1 MNRSAGKIAG
11 TYVTFLPPVTR
22 FPFIPLFWSAVVARR
37 HPRGFTLIELLVV
50 IAIIAVLI
58 ALLLPAV
65 QQAREA
71 ARRTECKNNLKQWGL
86 ALHNYHDTYNKLPI
100 GSIGLNSGTN
110 PANNFCFQV
119 RALPFLEQQ
128 NLFQQFNQNVH
139 YDNNT
144 PLVAGGPTNLSLK
157 KQFAPVFFCPS
168 SQESDRRGDAAGEWT
183 LHYYGVTGRGVQDDL
198 TTVYTGHAGSTTAA
212 HGGIATNGM
221 FLQNRSVSFGEC
233 SDGLSNTFLM
243 GEISAGLPFP
253 STGWSLSWRD
263 WTQGASGTAS
273 GTNTGIATYGCK
285 NIRWPIAN
293 HSGYGSTSD
302 RWFNDVRFS
311 SNHTGGTQ
319 FLMGDGRVIF
329 VSENINM
336 LVYLGAA
343 SRNGREVTQI
353 E

>member
-1 MNRSAGKIAG
+1 M
-11 TYVTFLPPVTR
+11 
-22 FPFIPLFWSAVVARR
+22 ARR

-86 ALHNYHDTYNKLPI
+86 ALHNYHDTYLKLPI

-110 PANNFCFQV
+110 PANNFSFQV
-119 RALPFLEQQ
+119 RTLPFLEQQ
-128 NLFQQFNQNVH
+128 NLFQQFNQSVH

-144 PLVAGGPTNLSLK
+144 PLTPGGPTNKLLK
-157 KQFAPVFFCPS
+157 KSFAPVFFCPS
-168 SQESDRRGDAAGEWT
+168 STEADRAGDIAGEFT
-183 LHYYGVTGRGVQDDL
+183 LHYYGINGRGFQDDL
-198 TTVYTGHAGSTTAA
+198 TTPYPGHNNSTSFTGT
-212 HGGIATNGM
+212 HGGFATNGM
-221 FLQNRSVSFGEC
+221 FIQNRSLGFNDC

-243 GEISAGLPFP
+243 GEISAPRLIPP
-253 STGWSLSWRD
+253 VATGWNPSWRA
-263 WTQGASGTAS
+263 WTQGSSGTGGGAAS
-273 GTNTGIATYGCK
+273 YGCK
-285 NIRWPIAN
+285 NIKWPISN
-293 HSGYGSTSD
+293 FSGWGNAPE
-302 RWFNDVRFS
+302 RRFNDVRFS

-343 SRNGREVTQI
+343 SRNGREATQI